1 MGSVASYNGKPALI
15 KKTGTLF
22 VDEEQHYF
30 EMQINVHNFAMMT
43 RSALGGLKSRFSV
56 RLCVCSLRSNLSA
69 MSHAALLPSLC
80 TR

>member
-43 RSALGGLKSRFSV
+43 RSVLGNLKGRFKV
-56 RLCVCSLRSNLSA
+56 CVVC
-69 MSHAALLPSLC
+69 P
-80 TR
+80 